1 MVNNYN
7 LDFFGV
13 FIFCEK
19 LGRSSLYSRAS
30 DNPSF
35 RLKSKT
41 QILEVSFQK
50 WEKFKTLCKLFPPS
64 SFSKAADSDVC

>member
-1 MVNNYN
+1 MVKNYN

-13 FIFCEK
+13 IIYCEK
-19 LGRSSLYSRAS
+19 LGRSSLYSGAS

-50 WEKFKTLCKLFPPS
+50 REKFKTLCQLFPPS
-64 SFSKAADSDVC
+64 SFSKAADSDVW